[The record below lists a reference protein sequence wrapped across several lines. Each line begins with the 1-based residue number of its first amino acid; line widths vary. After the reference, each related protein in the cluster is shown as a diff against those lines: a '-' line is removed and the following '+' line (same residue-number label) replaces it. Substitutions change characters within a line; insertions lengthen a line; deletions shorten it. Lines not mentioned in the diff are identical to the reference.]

1 MKLLKNGF
9 VVDMETGEFNRQ
21 DVYIE
26 NNKIVKVAPHLQ
38 IDNIEVLDFT
48 NKWLIPGLIDMHVH
62 IKNTLPI
69 TSQQQALQRFAILQG
84 ALLN

>member
-9 VVDMETGEFNRQ
+9 VVNMETGDFTRQ

-26 NNKIVKVAPHLQ
+26 NNKIVKVAPNLQ
-38 IDNIEVLDFT
+38 LDHVEVMDCT
-48 NKWLIPGLIDMHVH
+48 DKWLIPGLIDMHVH
-62 IKNTLPI
+62 IKSTLP
-69 TSQQQALQRFAILQG
+69 TTLQQRVLQRFAILRG